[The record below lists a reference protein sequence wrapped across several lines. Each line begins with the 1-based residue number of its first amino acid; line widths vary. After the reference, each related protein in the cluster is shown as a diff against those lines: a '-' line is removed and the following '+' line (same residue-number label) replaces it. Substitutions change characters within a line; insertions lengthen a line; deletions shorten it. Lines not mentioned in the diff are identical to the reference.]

1 MKKIAMD
8 ILGTILVI
16 LVLAVAAVAANYDSK
31 TRTSTVI
38 DVTVEQPDG
47 TYYLGTEKHHINVD
61 STRNLTVTVDI
72 DKKSII
78 LEITDEEKTTGID
91 FGHDMWNL
99 LSGADLHRLF
109 FEEWGANK

>member
-1 MKKIAMD
+1 MKKIVID
-8 ILGTILVI
+8 TLGTILVI
-16 LVLAVAAVAANYDSK
+16 LVLTIAAVAANYDSK

-38 DVTVEQPDG
+38 DVTVEQPEG
-47 TYYLGTEKHHINVD
+47 TYYIGTSEHHLNVD

-72 DKKSII
+72 VKKSII

-109 FEEWGANK
+109 FEEWGNN